1 MAKWLFKKKK
11 QTNPK
16 VQLQRVSPSHVLCNL
31 WSVCMRS
38 SYENN
43 SLYFKEELLKDN
55 FICNTLSWK
64 IMGVNYRK
72 SIYMHVW
79 EVKTRLWEVDCKFFS
94 GILQIVY
101 PGECVAHVW
110 TTCLSLCVDICLS
123 AAPALSTVG
132 FFREREDGGVIRV
145 LVRKMNS

>member
-1 MAKWLFKKKK
+1 MAKWLFKKKNK
-11 QTNPK
+11 QTPK
-16 VQLQRVSPSHVLCNL
+16 YSFRECLPVTCYATFDQFVCVLHMRTIVS
-31 WSVCMRS
+31 
-38 SYENN
+38 
-43 SLYFKEELLKDN
+43 YFKEELLKDN

-101 PGECVAHVW
+101 PGERVAHVW

>member
-1 MAKWLFKKKK
+1 MAKRLFKKK

-101 PGECVAHVW
+101 PGERVAHVW

-132 FFREREDGGVIRV
+132 LFREREDAGVIRV